1 MKVNF
6 VLPPIGSSGGIDVIY
21 KYVDLLQKSG
31 YDVCVYK
38 AILANNMHRYHS
50 NVKNIIHQIY
60 CTAKTVFEKKNIEE
74 RRIVLSGK
82 YVIKLSVMRM

>member
-38 AILANNMHRYHS
+38 AIQANNMHRYHS

-60 CTAKTVFEKKNIEE
+60 CTAKTVFEKEKY
-74 RRIVLSGK
+74 RRT
-82 YVIKLSVMRM
+82 

>member
-38 AILANNMHRYHS
+38 AILANNM
-50 NVKNIIHQIY
+50 Q
-60 CTAKTVFEKKNIEE
+60 E